1 MREGIRGLVV
11 DGRHYKAVQASIGL
25 AVGLGVMALGAA
37 AHAATIAGA
46 GSVTILRPLS
56 VSGSSGIAFGKLH
69 NQGPKGPDGTVTVSS
84 APPATRTSTGSGV
97 QLLPG
102 TDPAPAIRSLS
113 GEPSRA
119 YRVTT
124 PASVTASPGGL
135 LVNQFTVWS
144 QNSGN
149 ITTGRIG
156 QLNASGVDTV
166 RVGGTLTVPAG
177 TKNDTYTATVPVTLS
192 YD

>member
-1 MREGIRGLVV
+1 VKPTPQPFRRAARLATALLAFTAAGTGL
-11 DGRHYKAVQASIGL
+11 
-25 AVGLGVMALGAA
+25 
-37 AHAATIAGA
+37 AHAATAPGA
-46 GSVTILRPLS
+46 GSITIYRPLS
-56 VSGSSGIAFGKLH
+56 VSGSSGIAFGRLH
-69 NQGPKGPDGTVTVSS
+69 NQGPSGPNGTVTVSS
-84 APPATRTSTGSGV
+84 APPAARSSTGSGV

-124 PASVTASPGGL
+124 PVSVTATPGGL
-135 LVNQFTVWS
+135 VVNQFTVWS

-149 ITTGRIG
+149 ITTSRIG
-156 QLNASGVDTV
+156 QLSASGVDTV
-166 RVGGTLTVPAG
+166 RVGGTLIVPAG
-177 TKNDTYTATVPVTLS
+177 TKNETYSVTVPITLS

>member
-1 MREGIRGLVV
+1 MRQHLTAFKGDHRG
-11 DGRHYKAVQASIGL
+11 AVL
-25 AVGLGVMALGAA
+25 AAAIVALCPAL
-37 AHAATIAGA
+37 AHAAPPSATASGA
-46 GSVTILRPLS
+46 GSITIYRPLS
-56 VSGSSGIAFGKLH
+56 VSGSSGIAFGRLH
-69 NQGPKGPDGTVTVSS
+69 NQGPKGPTGTVTVSS
-84 APPATRTSTGSGV
+84 APPAARSSTGSGV

-177 TKNDTYTATVPVTLS
+177 AKNEIYTATVPITLS